1 MARLALSILLLVS
14 VANVVL
20 SHVRD
25 DEDHLDDLK
34 GIVPEDEVVKVP
46 LEFTGNEVRYALNRN
61 ETLS

>member
-25 DEDHLDDLK
+25 DEDHLDDLN

>member
-61 ETLS
+61 ETMS